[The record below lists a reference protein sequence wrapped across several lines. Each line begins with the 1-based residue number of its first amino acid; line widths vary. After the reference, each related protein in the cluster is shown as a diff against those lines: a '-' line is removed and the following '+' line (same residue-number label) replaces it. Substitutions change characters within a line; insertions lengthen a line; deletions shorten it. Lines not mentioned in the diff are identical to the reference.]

1 MEIMSNS
8 PKLVRG
14 LLIGLILC
22 VLGLSAASIGAWT
35 SYSGLKDANGKLGQM
50 QADKQQLLEDKEQLL
65 EEREKLTALLQE
77 QEDKTAA
84 LEENA
89 QSIEAQLKEAQDT
102 INQLKDQI
110 AILQGQ
116 TEPYQPASTVREDGS
131 VALELRKPTVP
142 SDAKLVALTFDD
154 GPGAYTA
161 RLLDELKARGI
172 PATFFVVGR
181 NAAKHTD
188 LLKRMI
194 DEGHVVGNHTM
205 NHKNL
210 TKQTTEVVLAEISD
224 CADII
229 EEATGVRPYLLR
241 SPGGNINDAV
251 QAVLKEQAVLSINWS
266 VDTRDWESKDKEKI
280 LETAFQEGRYGIQD
294 GAIVLMH
301 DVYETSVDAA
311 VEMMDR
317 LISEGYTFVTVPDLL
332 AARNEVVLAGVTY
345 HHGFAQ

>member
-1 MEIMSNS
+1 MKIVSNS

-14 LLIGLILC
+14 LLIGLIVC
-22 VLGLSAASIGAWT
+22 VLGLSAASIGAGVA
-35 SYSGLKDANGKLGQM
+35 YSGLKEASGRLD
-50 QADKQQLLEDKEQLL
+50 QLQGEKEQLL
-65 EEREKLTALLQE
+65 REREELTARGQKQDE
-77 QEDKTAA
+77 QIASLEDSVQS
-84 LEENA
+84 LEE
-89 QSIEAQLKEAQDT
+89 QLKGAQD
-102 INQLKDQI
+102 IIGQLKDQI
-110 AILQGQ
+110 TILQGQ
-116 TEPYQPASTVREDGS
+116 TEPYQPTFASMPDGN
-131 VALELRKPTVP
+131 VVLQLRKPTLP
-142 SDAKLVALTFDD
+142 SDARLVALTFDD
-154 GPGAYTA
+154 GPGKYTE

-181 NAAKHTD
+181 NAVKYTD

-210 TKQTTEVVLAEISD
+210 TKQTAETVLAEIGDS
-224 CADII
+224 ADII
-229 EEATGVRPYLLR
+229 EQATGIRPYLLR
-241 SPGGNINDAV
+241 SPGGNINDEV
-251 QAVLKEQAVLSINWS
+251 KAVLKEEAVLSVNWS

-301 DVYETSVDAA
+301 DIYETSVDAA

-317 LISEGYTFVTVPDLL
+317 LIAEGYTFVTVPDLL

-345 HHGFAQ
+345 TNGAIN